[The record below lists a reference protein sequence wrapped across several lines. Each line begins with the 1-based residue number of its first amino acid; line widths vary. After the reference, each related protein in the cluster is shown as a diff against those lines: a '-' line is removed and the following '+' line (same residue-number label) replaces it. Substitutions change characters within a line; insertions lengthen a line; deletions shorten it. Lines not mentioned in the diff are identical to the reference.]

1 MSEFKLTFRQVEA
14 NTLLSGPATHILLRG
29 GSRSSK
35 TFTILR
41 AIIIRALIAPESR
54 HAVLG
59 FRGNRITTAIVLDT
73 FPKVLKLCFPNAG
86 GVFDKQ
92 KGYHTFPNGSEIW
105 FAGLDDA
112 ERAEKI
118 LGKEF
123 VTIFLNEANQISND
137 TRQTATTRLA
147 QKVMVKIEGE
157 PERLMRTKMFYDCNP
172 PKKSHWLYKLFI
184 RKVDPEDNKPLKNPE
199 EYAEMKMNPVDNLDN
214 IDAGYLHT
222 LDSMSAAKRRRF
234 RDGEF
239 SDAGQGQ
246 LFDEDN
252 LEKYRVVDLD
262 ELPDMVR
269 IVVAVDPSGS
279 GDTDNQDNDAIGIV
293 AAGLGTDGIAYVLA
307 DRTVKA
313 GPATWGRVA
322 CNLYEELEADLIV
335 GESNYG
341 GQMVRFVI
349 RTANPRVPYKDVVA
363 TRGKVVRAE
372 PIAALYE
379 HGKVRHVGQLF
390 ELEEELTCFT
400 TSGFEGDKSPNRAD
414 AAVWAIYSL
423 FPSLTRKPEE
433 PSHYEPPEKS
443 DEGAGY

>member
-1 MSEFKLTFRQVEA
+1 MEFKLTHKQVEA
-14 NTLLSGPATHILLRG
+14 NTLLSGAPKHILLRG

-35 TFTILR
+35 TFTIMR
-41 AIIIRALIAPESR
+41 AIIIRALIAPGSR

-59 FRGNRITTAIVLDT
+59 FRSNRITTAIVLDT

-105 FAGLDDA
+105 FGGLDSA
-112 ERAEKI
+112 ERSEKI
-118 LGKEF
+118 LGTEF

-137 TRQTATTRLA
+137 TRQTVTTRLA
-147 QKVMVKIEGE
+147 SKATIRIEGE
-157 PERLMRTKMFYDCNP
+157 LERPMRPKMFYDCNP
-172 PKKSHWLYKLFI
+172 PRKSHWLYKLFI

-199 EYAEMKMNPVDNLDN
+199 EYAEMKMNPADNLDN